1 MKTFKFSLGNGK
13 AMREIKIYEG
23 EKLEEIIVR
32 VIKELNLDLSQKK
45 RLEVRL

>member
-1 MKTFKFSLGNGK
+1 
-13 AMREIKIYEG
+13 MREIKIYEG